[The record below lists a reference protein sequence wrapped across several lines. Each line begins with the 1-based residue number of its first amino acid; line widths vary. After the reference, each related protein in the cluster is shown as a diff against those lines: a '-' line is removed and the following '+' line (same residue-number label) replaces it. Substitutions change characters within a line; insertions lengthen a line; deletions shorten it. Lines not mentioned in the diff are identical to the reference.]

1 MAKITLKG
9 NIINTI
15 GDIPSAGADLGDL
28 DLSLTGADL
37 QDVKIQDFKG
47 KKIILNIFLSLDTST
62 CANSVRR
69 FNQEASE
76 LENTVVLCISR
87 GLPFAQ
93 SRFCGAEGLDNVI
106 TLSEMRDLE
115 FGEKL
120 GLRILDGPLAG
131 LLARAVIILDEDLQV
146 IHSQLVPEVTEEPDY
161 EKALKTIK

>member
-87 GLPFAQ
+87 DLPFAQ

>member
-1 MAKITLKG
+1 
-9 NIINTI
+9 
-15 GDIPSAGADLGDL
+15 
-28 DLSLTGADL
+28 
-37 QDVKIQDFKG
+37 
-47 KKIILNIFLSLDTST
+47 
-62 CANSVRR
+62 
-69 FNQEASE
+69 
-76 LENTVVLCISR
+76 
-87 GLPFAQ
+87 
-93 SRFCGAEGLDNVI
+93 VI